1 MAKIPDR
8 TEHQR
13 LFMAL
18 DLAERRA
25 IIRAVNRGRAV
36 EVRKHAPLAI
46 GVARRQ
52 QRFWKYGWLVG
63 PAMGVVQ
70 IAFVPLEAAL
80 LNAAFGTLAIGLVS
94 WFWLSRARRSEA
106 LNLEIVERRR
116 RPGDS
121 EMGNEGAST
130 SRRLPWRRS
139 RSDDSSPGR
148 RSTVG
153 AGDSSQT
160 SGKPSSGGHL
170 PSRSGARP
178 TGDRAAELR
187 ARQAPLPETLD
198 PVRRPYR
205 PRRRKRRNKG

>member
-1 MAKIPDR
+1 MARIPDR

-52 QRFWKYGWLVG
+52 QRFWSYGWLIG
-63 PAMGVVQ
+63 PAMGAVQ

-121 EMGNEGAST
+121 EMGHDGVST
-130 SRRLPWRRS
+130 SRRFPWRRS
-139 RSDDSSPGR
+139 RPDDSSPGR
-148 RSTVG
+148 PSTGG
-153 AGDSSQT
+153 AGAGSEA
-160 SGKPSSGGHL
+160 SGKARTSGHL
-170 PSRSGARP
+170 PSRSSARP
-178 TGDRAAELR
+178 TSDRTAEIR
-187 ARQAPLPETLD
+187 ARQAAEPATLD

-205 PRRRKRRNKG
+205 PRRRKRRSKG